1 MLLVA
6 VDVLLSAAGV
16 MVPFGTSTVVTV
28 IVLPPSTLILVVVWA
43 DSFLVLLSVSV
54 LDVSEDVEVLDR
66 LESALA

>member
-1 MLLVA
+1 M
-6 VDVLLSAAGV
+6 DVLLSAAGV

-28 IVLPPSTLILVVVWA
+28 IVLPPSTLILAVVWA
-43 DSFLVLLSVSV
+43 DSFLVSLSVSV